1 MDHPSRIR
9 KDISFDSFSDGNIL
23 PVKKKGILPPM
34 GWNSWN
40 AFGSGNT
47 EDLTIKMAEKIK
59 ELGLDKFGYEY
70 VVLDDG
76 CYLPD
81 RVEDKLTNE
90 PVKFPSGFKS
100 LSDKIHSM
108 GLKFGMYND
117 VGRKTCAGAEVGLY
131 KHEKID
137 AKSYSDWNIDFI
149 KVDNCY
155 YMWDNATF
163 ADPGNAVYTFAPK
176 IKNITVDGVA
186 FDPGEMRITGERA
199 YIEDGSVVFIGTFD
213 GTSPERTPTGLQSSE
228 IQIDI
233 MSDSEK
239 DSDIRLTYATGRE
252 EGQGGWVQIAVGD
265 KMFYDDLLPES
276 PDKDTFISSSPIR
289 VKLRKGQNTIRIMNH
304 RRQENTIGS
313 YVTFLEELRR
323 YDPDNRIVLSL
334 CEWGKTSPHN
344 WGYKVG
350 NSWRILNDITFT
362 VGSAEGDFGSCTWE
376 GDYTTNITAQYNK
389 AVIMDEYSGL
399 DKGWNDPDM
408 LVIGMNG
415 LSDTINDTHMAM
427 WCMLNAPLMLGLDL
441 RRVNIDDDI
450 YKIITNEDY
459 ISLDQDALGIQAKR
473 IFTTINVSDPSKDYI
488 RDNKR
493 IDVLVKPLSD
503 GSIAVGFFNLDKED
517 RSDDICIS
525 FDEIEAKMDI
535 PSGFLSSDE
544 YRIKDLKSKETWN
557 SCEKRIRLSSIKGCA
572 SYLVKITPV

>member
-9 KDISFDSFSDGNIL
+9 KDICYDSFSDGNIL
-23 PVKKKGILPPM
+23 PVKKKGLLPAM

-47 EDLTIKMAEKIK
+47 EDLTIKMAEKII
-59 ELGLDKFGYEY
+59 ELGLDKLGYEY

-76 CYLPD
+76 CYLPQRVDD
-81 RVEDKLTNE
+81 RLMNE
-90 PVKFPSGFKS
+90 PVKFPSGFKV

-117 VGRKTCAGAEVGLY
+117 IGRKTCAGAEVGLY
-131 KHEKID
+131 KHEQID
-137 AKSYSDWNIDFI
+137 AESYACWNIDLI

-163 ADPGNAVYTFAPK
+163 ADPQNARYTFAPK
-176 IKNITVDGVA
+176 IKNITVDGKD
-186 FDPGEMRITGERA
+186 FGPGDMKITGDLA
-199 YIEDGSVVFIGTFD
+199 LIEDGEISFIGTSD
-213 GTSPERTPTGLQSSE
+213 GTSPERTPTGVQSSE
-228 IQIDI
+228 IHVEV
-233 MSDSEK
+233 MSEEDREA
-239 DSDIRLTYATGRE
+239 DVMITYATDCA
-252 EGQGGWVQIAVGD
+252 EGQGAWLQISVGD
-265 KMFYDDLLPES
+265 KLFFDDLLPES
-276 PDKDTFISSSPIR
+276 PDGNDFICSSPLSIGL
-289 VKLRKGQNTIRIMNH
+289 KKGLNIIRIMNH

-323 YDPDNRIVLSL
+323 YDTEKRIVLSL

-350 NSWRILNDITFT
+350 NSWRILNDITFA
-362 VGSAEGDFGSCTWE
+362 VGSPEGDFGSCSWE
-376 GDYTTNITAQYNK
+376 GDYTTNIAAQYNK

-415 LSDTINDTHMAM
+415 LDDTINDSHMAM

-441 RRVNIDDDI
+441 RRVVKDDNI
-450 YKIITNEDY
+450 YKVIANRDY
-459 ISLDQDALGIQAKR
+459 ISLDQDSLGIQAKR
-473 IFTTINVSDPSKDYI
+473 ILTTYETSDPSKDYI

-503 GSIAVGFFNLDKED
+503 GSIAIGFFNLDSIERNDSIKITV
-517 RSDDICIS
+517 DDIENKINIS
-525 FDEIEAKMDI
+525 DRFKNAGRYKV
-535 PSGFLSSDE
+535 
-544 YRIKDLKSKETWN
+544 KDLRSKEEYETESKVF
-557 SCEKRIRLSSIKGCA
+557 SCPSLEAHGNLLIR
-572 SYLVKITPV
+572 VTPL